1 MRHRHQ
7 HGSQDAHRAA
17 EFDAFAAGAGG
28 RLLHLAT
35 LLTAEPADANP
46 RARRLLVDALA
57 HTCAAWRQLHGDD
70 PYAHARDRLV
80 VRFAGDAWRVWRAK
94 VPLPRAGMQRSGTV
108 LAGLTTHERLV
119 VVLRLHEGVA
129 EEQAAALLG
138 LSEHRVRALCAGA
151 VAEVLRPRRGGP
163 VALPG
168 AAPS

>member
-1 MRHRHQ
+1 MRHRR
-7 HGSQDAHRAA
+7 GSRDAHRAA

-35 LLTAEPADANP
+35 LLTAEPPDANP

-57 HTCAAWRQLHGDD
+57 HTYAAWRQLRGDD

-80 VRFAGDAWRVWRAK
+80 VRFAGDAWRAK
-94 VPLPRAGMQRSGTV
+94 VPLPHAGTQPSGAV

>member
-1 MRHRHQ
+1 MRHRR
-7 HGSQDAHRAA
+7 STQDAYCAA
-17 EFDAFAAGAGG
+17 EFDDFSAGAGG

-35 LLTAEPADANP
+35 LLTAEPPDANP

-57 HTCAAWRQLHGDD
+57 HTYAAWRQLRGDD

-80 VRFAGDAWRVWRAK
+80 VRFAGDFWRVRRAK
-94 VPLPRAGMQRSGTV
+94 VPLPHAGTQPSGAV

-138 LSEHRVRALCAGA
+138 LSEHRVRALCAVA
-151 VAEVLRPRRGGP
+151 VAEVLRPRRP
-163 VALPG
+163 RSVALPG
-168 AAPS
+168 AASS